1 MTRQRV
7 YKQITTIL
15 DANSLTWTETATG
28 GVFLRFSS
36 AGVAIEL
43 ANWGEQTLIR
53 ISSNALS
60 DVDGP
65 TKLVLKQVNRLN
77 METQFGRW
85 VYYKDARTITI
96 EYDLLGDHLQE
107 NELMTSLAAVARAAD
122 HQDDQLQSVLGGRR
136 AFEEQ

>member
-15 DANSLTWTETATG
+15 DANSLTWAETATG
-28 GVFLRFSS
+28 GIFLRFSS

-43 ANWGEQTLIR
+43 TNWGEQTLIQ
-53 ISSNALS
+53 ISSKVLS
-60 DVDGP
+60 DIEAP

-77 METQFGRW
+77 EEALFGRW
-85 VYYKDARTITI
+85 VYYKDARTIAV

-107 NELMTSLAAVARAAD
+107 NELMTGLAALARSAD
-122 HQDDQLQSVLGGRR
+122 HFDDQLQRFLGGNR
-136 AFEEQ
+136 AFEE